1 MNMEKLII
9 LGSSGSIG
17 TQTLDVCRR
26 YSIPVDAISVNT
38 SVKALDEQV
47 RAFSPRY
54 AVVADEASY
63 HEAKT
68 LLSDTSVKLF
78 CGKEGIREVLSL
90 SDADTVLNAL
100 VGEAGLRPTVWTLE
114 SGKRLALANKESLVC
129 AGDIVMKLAAE
140 KGIDILPVDSEHCAI
155 HQCLRAGRKG
165 EAKELI
171 LTASGGPFFGYDEE
185 ALEHVTLEDTLKHPT
200 WKMGQKITVDSATL
214 MNKGFELIEAAHLFG
229 FDMDHISAV
238 VHRESIIHSMVRFE
252 DNSVIAQMGNPDM
265 RSCIAYALFY
275 PERRFTGGEPLDFA
289 SLGKMTFYAPDTKT
303 FPLLSLAKEVHKAGG
318 VLPAV
323 LNAANEEAVYAFL
336 ARKIRFVD
344 IGHIVSDFVHSYE
357 NIVSPTLEEI
367 ENASLAVRAKIREA
381 LIQKQQ

>member
-17 TQTLDVCRR
+17 TQALDVCKR
-26 YSIPVDAISVNT
+26 YGVLVDALCVNT
-38 SVKALDEQV
+38 SVKALCEQV

-54 AVVADEASY
+54 AAVADDAAY
-63 HEAKT
+63 QEAK
-68 LLSDTSVKLF
+68 LMLADTSVQLF
-78 CGKEGIREVLSL
+78 CGKDGIREMIFL

-129 AGDIVMKLAAE
+129 AGELVMKLAAE
-140 KGIDILPVDSEHCAI
+140 QGVEILPVDSEHCAI
-155 HQCLRAGRKG
+155 HQCLRAGARH

-171 LTASGGPFFGYDEE
+171 LTASGGPFFGYSET
-185 ALEHVTLEDTLKHPT
+185 ALDGVTLEDTLKHPT

-229 FDMDHISAV
+229 FEMDAISAV

-275 PERRFTGGEPLDFA
+275 PERRFTGGAPLDFA
-289 SLGKMTFYAPDTKT
+289 ALGKMTFFEPDTKT

-336 ARKIRFVD
+336 ARKISFAD
-344 IGHIVSDFVHSYE
+344 IGHIVSDFVHSYV
-357 NIVSPTLEEI
+357 NKADPTLDEI
-367 ENASLAVRAKIREA
+367 EAASCAVRAEIRKT
-381 LIQKQQ
+381 LQSIRQ

>member
-336 ARKIRFVD
+336 ARKIRFAD

>member
-1 MNMEKLII
+1 MEKLII

-17 TQTLDVCRR
+17 TQALDVCRR
-26 YSIPVDAISVNT
+26 YTIPVDAISVNT
-38 SVKALDEQV
+38 NVKVLDEEV

-54 AVVADEASY
+54 AVVANEAAY
-63 HEAKT
+63 QEAKIT
-68 LLSDTSVKLF
+68 LADTSVKLF

-114 SGKRLALANKESLVC
+114 NGKRLALANKESLVC
-129 AGDIVMKLAAE
+129 AGEIVMKLAAA
-140 KGIDILPVDSEHCAI
+140 KGVEILPVDSEHCAI
-155 HQCLRAGRKG
+155 HQCLRAGARY

-171 LTASGGPFFGYDEE
+171 LTASGGPFFGYDEN
-185 ALEHVTLEDTLKHPT
+185 ALKTVTLEDTLKHPT

-229 FDMDHISAV
+229 FDMDAISAV
-238 VHRESIIHSMVRFE
+238 VHRESIIHSMVRFG

-275 PERRFTGGEPLDFA
+275 PERRFTGGAPLDFA
-289 SLGKMTFYAPDTKT
+289 ALGKMTFFEPDTKT
-303 FPLLSLAKEVHKAGG
+303 FPLLALAKEVHKAGG
-318 VLPAV
+318 LLPAV

-336 ARKIRFVD
+336 AKKIDFAD
-344 IGHIVSDFVHSYE
+344 IGHIVSDFVHSYD
-357 NIVSPTLEEI
+357 NKLNPTLDEI
-367 ENASLAVRAKIREA
+367 ENASQTVRGKIREA
-381 LIQKQQ
+381 LAQNEK